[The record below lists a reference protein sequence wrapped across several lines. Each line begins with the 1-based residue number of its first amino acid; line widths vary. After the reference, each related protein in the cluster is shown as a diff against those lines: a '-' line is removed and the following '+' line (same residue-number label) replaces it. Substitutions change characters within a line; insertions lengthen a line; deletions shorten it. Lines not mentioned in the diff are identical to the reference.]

1 MTESTAR
8 ILKEQGLFRNLSPKK
23 WENPFPDFTLEEKV
37 SLKLIGYARSLARVS
52 FFKKSYRLSLSD
64 EYLRNLWSENDEK
77 ISRSTVQ
84 RRLNELQKAGIIFI
98 STNEPQRLPDGNW
111 KQDREIHL
119 IPLTPEVKKF
129 TPCVS
134 KKTHQKKSLSLDSD
148 RTIQK
153 KENHESSYIDTSSLK
168 EITAEKK
175 QKPDN
180 LTRRI
185 QISFLKKAITR
196 IIDEDELSYRFMCL
210 LLRKCFGA
218 NEQTIKYYGSV
229 IHLQLRFKP
238 EAVVSVLELMVKSY
252 SEIRKP
258 VGYLISEFQSI
269 LGQTNQKT
277 ISVESIQSKSSKRP
291 QEQPRQLQSKKRN
304 LEELEAH
311 FTQQKIERKKERDS
325 KLKEKEKI
333 QNHDKEKNDSK
344 NEFGKILSLFKKH
357 TQ

>member
-1 MTESTAR
+1 
-8 ILKEQGLFRNLSPKK
+8 
-23 WENPFPDFTLEEKV
+23 
-37 SLKLIGYARSLARVS
+37 
-52 FFKKSYRLSLSD
+52 
-64 EYLRNLWSENDEK
+64 
-77 ISRSTVQ
+77 
-84 RRLNELQKAGIIFI
+84 
-98 STNEPQRLPDGNW
+98 
-111 KQDREIHL
+111 
-119 IPLTPEVKKF
+119 
-129 TPCVS
+129 
-134 KKTHQKKSLSLDSD
+134 
-148 RTIQK
+148 
-153 KENHESSYIDTSSLK
+153 
-168 EITAEKK
+168 
-175 QKPDN
+175 
-180 LTRRI
+180 
-185 QISFLKKAITR
+185 
-196 IIDEDELSYRFMCL
+196 MCL